1 MPSLEKSKLIGTLIG
16 VMNGAAR
23 KTPAW
28 VIYALGFALAGW
40 MIFAALTGL
49 SGPDPVK
56 ALERGLGEKGLQ
68 ILIAALCITPL
79 RWVGINLI
87 KFRRAIGLMAFM
99 FIVLH
104 FTAWIVLDM
113 ALRWSEIV
121 TDLTKRPY
129 ILVGLAALIALIPL
143 AVTSNQR
150 SIKRMGAA
158 GWKRLHWLAYPATLA
173 GAVHFVMIG
182 KVYTVESALYVATV
196 LALLAAR
203 WIKNHQR
210 VAKTA

>member
-1 MPSLEKSKLIGTLIG
+1 MPSLEKSTLIGTLIG

>member
-1 MPSLEKSKLIGTLIG
+1 MPALEKSTLIGTLIG

-28 VIYALGFALAGW
+28 VIYALCFALAGW

-203 WIKNHQR
+203 WFKNHQR
-210 VAKTA
+210 VAKTT

>member
-1 MPSLEKSKLIGTLIG
+1 MLSFTNVVAI
-16 VMNGAAR
+16 VNGAAR

-28 VIYALGFALAGW
+28 TIYMAGVGLAGW
-40 MIFAALTGL
+40 MIFAALSGL

-56 ALERGLGEKGLQ
+56 ALERGLGERGLQ
-68 ILIAALCITPL
+68 ILIVALCVTPL
-79 RWVGINLI
+79 RWAGINLI
-87 KFRRAIGLMAFM
+87 KFRRAIGLMAFL

-113 ALRWSEIV
+113 ALRWSEIL

-129 ILVGLAALIALIPL
+129 ILVGLGALLALIPL
-143 AVTSNQR
+143 AITSNHS
-150 SIKRMGAA
+150 SIKRMGANS
-158 GWKRLHWLAYPATLA
+158 WKRLHWLAYPATLA

-182 KVYTVESALYVATV
+182 KVYTVESMLYVAVV

-203 WIKNHQR
+203 WVKNRMR
-210 VAKTA
+210 VVKIA

>member
-1 MPSLEKSKLIGTLIG
+1 
-16 VMNGAAR
+16 
-23 KTPAW
+23 
-28 VIYALGFALAGW
+28 
-40 MIFAALTGL
+40 
-49 SGPDPVK
+49 
-56 ALERGLGEKGLQ
+56 
-68 ILIAALCITPL
+68 
-79 RWVGINLI
+79 VGINFI

-113 ALRWSEIV
+113 ALRWSEII

-129 ILVGLAALIALIPL
+129 ILVGLAALIVLIPL
-143 AVTSNQR
+143 AVTSNQM

-196 LALLAAR
+196 LALLATR
-203 WIKNHQR
+203 WIKNRQR
-210 VAKTA
+210 VVKTA

>member
-1 MPSLEKSKLIGTLIG
+1 MPAQEQSALIGTLIG
-16 VMNGAAR
+16 VVNGAAR

-79 RWVGINLI
+79 RWVGINFI

-113 ALRWSEIV
+113 ALRWSEII

-129 ILVGLAALIALIPL
+129 ILVGLAALIVLIPL
-143 AVTSNQR
+143 AVTSNQM

-196 LALLAAR
+196 LALLATR

-210 VAKTA
+210 VVKTA

>member
-1 MPSLEKSKLIGTLIG
+1 MPALEKSTLIGTLIG
-16 VMNGAAR
+16 VINGAAR

-99 FIVLH
+99 FVVLH

-129 ILVGLAALIALIPL
+129 ILVGLAALIVLIPL
-143 AVTSNQR
+143 AVTSNQK

-210 VAKTA
+210 VAKTT